1 MMPFSSS
8 FVSQEEFNTFHT
20 IDRKLYTFL
29 VINLWRDPVESMQ
42 VMALWLWLEH
52 MGFDNIVLTM
62 LSLPYTLINELADE
76 AIICLN
82 CIHTNQ
88 ISSSSENNDIPLI
101 QSLME
106 KEISLQFFLENRLK
120 GIVGIAKIVN
130 EVCIRALSDIMQ
142 QAIDRNAAQS
152 LTESQMIMQ
161 PSIHQSLV
169 HPGLCSVGLG
179 GGGLVQPR
187 ALGIEVP
194 TDDRTMFV
202 TFSKGYPVQEWEVRD
217 FFTRSFGDCIE
228 SLHMQEVQQ
237 PHQQS
242 LFARIIF
249 HKASTM
255 EMILNG
261 MGKVKFTINGKH
273 VWGRK
278 FVPKR
283 AKSSLLPPLPPSH
296 MPGTSSRP

>member
-1 MMPFSSS
+1 
-8 FVSQEEFNTFHT
+8 
-20 IDRKLYTFL
+20 
-29 VINLWRDPVESMQ
+29 
-42 VMALWLWLEH
+42 
-52 MGFDNIVLTM
+52 MGFDNVVYKIL
-62 LSLPYTLINELADE
+62 LLPYILVNELADE

-187 ALGIEVP
+187 APGIEVP

-283 AKSSLLPPLPPSH
+283 AKSSLLPPLPRSH
-296 MPGTSSRP
+296 MPGTSSQP

>member
-1 MMPFSSS
+1 MPFSSS

-130 EVCIRALSDIMQ
+130 E

-187 ALGIEVP
+187 APGIEVP